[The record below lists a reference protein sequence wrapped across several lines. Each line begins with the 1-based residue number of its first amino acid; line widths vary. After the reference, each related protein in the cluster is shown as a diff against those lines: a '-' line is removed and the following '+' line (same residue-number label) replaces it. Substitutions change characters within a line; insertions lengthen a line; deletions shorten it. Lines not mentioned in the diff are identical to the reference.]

1 MTMVKL
7 MTMRSVLVAAAVL
20 AVAQGLFA
28 AAPAEAAPKVCK
40 LEIAGNDM
48 IQFDKKELKVA
59 ADCTEVEVV
68 LKHTGKLPVT
78 AMGHNWVLTKSADT
92 AAVASAGMSAGPKSD
107 YLVPNDKRVIAHTKL
122 IGGGQATSVKFAT
135 TKLKKGESYMYQCTF
150 PGHSAMMKG
159 KLLFG

>member
-1 MTMVKL
+1 

-20 AVAQGLFA
+20 GIAQGLFA

-48 IQFDKKELKVA
+48 MQFDKKELKVA
-59 ADCTEVEVV
+59 ASCTEVELV
-68 LKHTGKLPVT
+68 LKHTGKLPAT
-78 AMGHNWVLTKSADT
+78 TMGHNWVLTRSADT
-92 AAVASAGMSAGPKSD
+92 AAVASAAMSAGPKSG

-122 IGGGQATSVKFAT
+122 IGGGQATSIKFPVS
-135 TKLKKGESYMYQCTF
+135 KLKKGESYTYQCTF

-159 KLLFG
+159 KLIYG